1 MSLGSEPSLTS
12 QPEQP
17 SGLRRHLRWLLR
29 SPAGL
34 FGVPVVLLVGVAA
47 LFAPY
52 VTPHNPFEQDL
63 SVRLQPPFWEEG
75 GELSH
80 PLGTDQF
87 GRDLFSR
94 IILGGRASIVVGVSA
109 VLLSALLGIPI
120 GLIAGYSRGHV
131 DEVIMAIADVQY
143 SFPFLFLALV
153 LSYLLGPSLHNT
165 VLALGFAGWVTYA
178 RVTRGEVLS
187 IRERDYILAARA
199 IGCSTT
205 RIVVRHVLPQVV
217 TPLIV
222 VGTLQ
227 TAWMIV
233 VEASL
238 SYLGMGVQPPTPSWG
253 NILAE
258 GRLHMLNSW
267 WYATFPGIAITV
279 TVLGLNMLGDWLRDV
294 LDPRSRLRSQ

>member
-1 MSLGSEPSLTS
+1 MSLGSEPDL
-12 QPEQP
+12 QPRAP
-17 SGLRRHLRWLLR
+17 SGFRRRLPWLLR
-29 SPAGL
+29 SPGAL
-34 FGVPVVLLVGVAA
+34 FGVPVVLLVSITA

-52 VTPHNPFEQDL
+52 VTPHDPFEQDL
-63 SVRLQPPFWEEG
+63 SLRLQPPFWEEG
-75 GELSH
+75 GELSR

-87 GRDLFSR
+87 GRDLLSR
-94 IILGGRASIVVGVSA
+94 IILGGRASIIVGVSA

-120 GLIAGYSRGHV
+120 GLIAGYSRGRV

-143 SFPFLFLALV
+143 SFPFIFLALV

-205 RIVVRHVLPQVV
+205 RTIVRHVLPQVV

-267 WYATFPGIAITV
+267 GYATFPGIAITV

-294 LDPRSRLRSQ
+294 LDPRSRLRSG

>member
-1 MSLGSEPSLTS
+1 MSQGGEPS
-12 QPEQP
+12 PAMRREP
-17 SGLRRHLRWLLR
+17 SGLSNRLPRLLR
-29 SPAGL
+29 SPGAL
-34 FGVPVVLLVGVAA
+34 FGVPVVLLVVTAA
-47 LFAPY
+47 LFAQY
-52 VTPHNPFEQDL
+52 VSPHDPFQQDL
-63 SVRLQPPFWEEG
+63 NLRLQPPFWEEG
-75 GELSH
+75 GELSR

-87 GRDLFSR
+87 GRCLFSR
-94 IILGGRASIVVGVSA
+94 IILGGRASIIVGVSA
-109 VLLSALLGIPI
+109 VLLSALIGIPV
-120 GLIAGYSRGHV
+120 GLIAGYSRGRV

-199 IGCSTT
+199 IGCSAT
-205 RIVVRHVLPQVV
+205 RTVVRHVLPQVV

-267 WYATFPGIAITV
+267 WYATFPGIAITI
-279 TVLGLNMLGDWLRDV
+279 TVLGLNMMGDWLRDV

>member
-1 MSLGSEPSLTS
+1 MSLGS
-12 QPEQP
+12 QPDLQPRAP
-17 SGLRRHLRWLLR
+17 SGFRRRLPWLLR
-29 SPAGL
+29 SPGAL
-34 FGVPVVLLVGVAA
+34 FGVPVVLLVGITA

-52 VTPHNPFEQDL
+52 VTPHDPFEQDL
-63 SVRLQPPFWEEG
+63 SLRLQPPFGEEG
-75 GELSH
+75 GELSR

-94 IILGGRASIVVGVSA
+94 LILGGRASMVVGVSA

-120 GLIAGYSRGHV
+120 GLIAGYTRGRV
-131 DEVIMAIADVQY
+131 DEVMMAIADVQY

-205 RIVVRHVLPQVV
+205 RIVVRHILPQVV

>member
-1 MSLGSEPSLTS
+1 MSLDSEPSLTL
-12 QPEQP
+12 PREP
-17 SGLRRHLRWLLR
+17 SRFRKHLLPRLLR
-29 SPAGL
+29 SPGAL
-34 FGVPVVLLVGVAA
+34 FGVPVVLLVVLTA
-47 LFAPY
+47 LFAQY
-52 VTPHNPFEQDL
+52 VSPHNPFEQDL
-63 SVRLQPPFWEEG
+63 SLRLQPPFWEEG
-75 GELSH
+75 GELSR

-87 GRDLFSR
+87 GRCLFSR
-94 IILGGRASIVVGVSA
+94 IILGGRASIIVGVSA
-109 VLLSALLGIPI
+109 VLLSALIGIPI
-120 GLIAGYSRGHV
+120 GLIAGYSRGRV

-205 RIVVRHVLPQVV
+205 RTVVRHVLPQVV

-267 WYATFPGIAITV
+267 WYATFPGIAITI
-279 TVLGLNMLGDWLRDV
+279 TVLGLNMMGDWLRDV

>member
-1 MSLGSEPSLTS
+1 MSLGSEPSLTL
-12 QPEQP
+12 PPAP
-17 SGLRRHLRWLLR
+17 SGFRRRLPWLLR
-29 SPAGL
+29 SPGAL
-34 FGVPVVLLVGVAA
+34 FGVPVVLLVVVTA

-52 VTPHNPFEQDL
+52 ISPHNPFEQDL
-63 SVRLQPPFWEEG
+63 SLRLQPPFWEEG
-75 GELSH
+75 GELSR

-94 IILGGRASIVVGVSA
+94 IILGGRASIIVGVSA
-109 VLLSALLGIPI
+109 VLLSAVLGIPI
-120 GLIAGYSRGHV
+120 GLIAGYSRGRV

-153 LSYLLGPSLHNT
+153 LSYLLGPSLQNT

-205 RIVVRHVLPQVV
+205 RIIVRHVLPQVV

-267 WYATFPGIAITV
+267 WYTTFPGIAITV

-294 LDPRSRLRSQ
+294 LDPRSRLRSG

>member
-1 MSLGSEPSLTS
+1 MSLGTEPSLTS
-12 QPEQP
+12 PPAP
-17 SGLRRHLRWLLR
+17 SGFRRRWPWLLR
-29 SPAGL
+29 SPGAL
-34 FGVPVVLLVGVAA
+34 FGVPVVLLVGITA

-52 VTPHNPFEQDL
+52 VTPHNPFQQDL
-63 SVRLQPPFWEEG
+63 SLRLQPPFWEEG
-75 GELSH
+75 GELSR

-94 IILGGRASIVVGVSA
+94 IILGGRASITVGVSA
-109 VLLSALLGIPI
+109 VLLSAVLGIPV
-120 GLIAGYSRGHV
+120 GLIAGYSRGRV
-131 DEVIMAIADVQY
+131 DELIMAIADVQY
-143 SFPFLFLALV
+143 SFPFLFLALA

-205 RIVVRHVLPQVV
+205 RIIVRHVLPQVV

-294 LDPRSRLRSQ
+294 LDPRSRLRSG

>member
-1 MSLGSEPSLTS
+1 MSLGNDPSLSLPPT
-12 QPEQP
+12 P
-17 SGLRRHLRWLLR
+17 SGLRSRLPWLLR
-29 SPAGL
+29 SPGAL
-34 FGVPVVLLVGVAA
+34 FGVPVVLLVIVTA

-52 VTPHNPFEQDL
+52 VSPHDPFEQNL
-63 SVRLQPPFWEEG
+63 SLRLQPPFWEEG
-75 GELSH
+75 GELSR

-94 IILGGRASIVVGVSA
+94 IILGGRASIIVGVSA

-120 GLIAGYSRGHV
+120 GLIAGYSRGRV

-143 SFPFLFLALV
+143 SFPFIFLALV
-153 LSYLLGPSLHNT
+153 LSYLLGPSLRNT

-205 RIVVRHVLPQVV
+205 RTIVRHVLPQVV

-258 GRLHMLNSW
+258 GRLHILNSW
-267 WYATFPGIAITV
+267 WYATFPGIAITI

-294 LDPRSRLRSQ
+294 LDPRSRLRSG

>member
-1 MSLGSEPSLTS
+1 MSLGSEPSLTLPRS
-12 QPEQP
+12 P
-17 SGLRRHLRWLLR
+17 SGLRKRLPRLLR
-29 SPAGL
+29 SPGAL
-34 FGVPVVLLVGVAA
+34 FGVPVVLLVVIAA
-47 LFAPY
+47 LFAQY
-52 VTPHNPFEQDL
+52 VSPHNPFEQDL
-63 SVRLQPPFWEEG
+63 SLRLQPPFWEEG
-75 GELSH
+75 GEFSR

-87 GRDLFSR
+87 GRCLFSR
-94 IILGGRASIVVGVSA
+94 IILGGRASIIVGVSA
-109 VLLSALLGIPI
+109 VLLSALIGIPI
-120 GLIAGYSRGHV
+120 GLIAGYSRGRV

-205 RIVVRHVLPQVV
+205 RTVVRHVLPQVV

-267 WYATFPGIAITV
+267 WYATFPGIAITI
-279 TVLGLNMLGDWLRDV
+279 TVLGLNMMGDWLRDV

>member
-12 QPEQP
+12 PP
-17 SGLRRHLRWLLR
+17 ASSGVRRRLPWLLR
-29 SPAGL
+29 SPGAL
-34 FGVPVVLLVGVAA
+34 FGVPVVLLVIVTA

-52 VTPHNPFEQDL
+52 VSPHDPFEQNL
-63 SVRLQPPFWEEG
+63 SLRLQPPFWEEG
-75 GELSH
+75 GELSR

-94 IILGGRASIVVGVSA
+94 IILGGRASIIVGVSA

-120 GLIAGYSRGHV
+120 GLIAGYSRGRV

-143 SFPFLFLALV
+143 SFPFIFLALV

-205 RIVVRHVLPQVV
+205 RTIVRHVLPQVV

-267 WYATFPGIAITV
+267 WYATFPGIAITI

-294 LDPRSRLRSQ
+294 LDPRSRLRSG